1 MISDVRSSLR
11 QLLASSYDDLKR
23 RLTRRLGSA
32 ETATEALHETY
43 LRLGTL
49 NGVEAAHNP
58 AGLIYSMAVNI
69 AMDSYRAD
77 TRWLR
82 RAELS
87 ALQQEAED
95 SLTPERIAIGNAE
108 INALETALLEMPQ
121 RRRAIFMAALIEDLP
136 YRVIAEKFGISTRLV
151 EREVQRG
158 LDYTAA
164 RLEKKSSRRA
174 GRPRRKTFREEKH
187 PLNEPIPDVEEGA

>member
-11 QLLASSYDDLKR
+11 QLLASSYEDLKH
-23 RLTRRLGSA
+23 RLTRRLGSVDS
-32 ETATEALHETY
+32 ATEALHETY
-43 LRLGTL
+43 LRLGAL
-49 NGVEAAHNP
+49 SGIEAAHNP

-69 AMDSYRAD
+69 AMDGYRAD
-77 TRWLR
+77 GRWLR

-108 INALETALLEMPQ
+108 ISALESALLEMPQ

-136 YRVIAEKFGISTRLV
+136 YRVIAEKFGISMRLV

-174 GRPRRKTFREEKH
+174 GRPRRKTFH
-187 PLNEPIPDVEEGA
+187 NENHLPNESIVDVEGDD